1 MTYIC
6 MTEKRSRVVSEGV
19 VFDSDWKYIWLSQL
33 VEEGATAIQWAE
45 AKDGTKH
52 TAMHR
57 TVPTAEN
64 CPVANVSGAEVG
76 NPCVRGCDGK
86 KCQT

>member
-33 VEEGATAIQWAE
+33 DEGDTPGSQWVEASDIAEQPTADSTAPAKNDLAPRVNSAE
-45 AKDGTKH
+45 AEQ
-52 TAMHR
+52 
-57 TVPTAEN
+57 P
-64 CPVANVSGAEVG
+64 
-76 NPCVRGCDGK
+76 
-86 KCQT
+86 

>member
-33 VEEGATAIQWAE
+33 VEEGATAI
-45 AKDGTKH
+45 
-52 TAMHR
+52 
-57 TVPTAEN
+57 
-64 CPVANVSGAEVG
+64 
-76 NPCVRGCDGK
+76 
-86 KCQT
+86 